1 MDILYENIMIEKK
14 TPHIEI
20 YHYESIDSTS
30 SQLKRMIESDEN
42 TEQYTVVTAFNQC
55 GGRGQGE
62 NRWSSSAGKNL
73 TFSLLLHPIIDASSH
88 FYLNMCISLGIKKA
102 LEKHIDR
109 IKIKWPNDIYV
120 NDSKLCGILIES
132 TIKGTAIIRSVVGI
146 GINIEQKEWENW
158 VPNPISLS
166 MCGAQNIDKDTLM
179 REIIT
184 SIHDMLS
191 MLLDGEKEKISAL
204 YHDVMYRKDTIA
216 LYNDINGTFEGVIQG
231 VDEGG
236 RLIIKDYV
244 TGEKKF
250 YMFKEVRYL

>member
-20 YHYESIDSTS
+20 HQYESIDSTS

-73 TFSLLLHPIIDASSH
+73 TFSLLLRPMIDASSH

-102 LEKHIDR
+102 LERHIDR

-132 TIKGTAIIRSVVGI
+132 TIKSTAIIRSVVGI
-146 GINIEQKEWENW
+146 GINIEQKKWEDW

-166 MCGAQNIDKDTLM
+166 MCGVQNIDKDTLM

-204 YHDVMYRKDTIA
+204 YHDVMYRKDTVA

-244 TGEKKF
+244 TGEEKL